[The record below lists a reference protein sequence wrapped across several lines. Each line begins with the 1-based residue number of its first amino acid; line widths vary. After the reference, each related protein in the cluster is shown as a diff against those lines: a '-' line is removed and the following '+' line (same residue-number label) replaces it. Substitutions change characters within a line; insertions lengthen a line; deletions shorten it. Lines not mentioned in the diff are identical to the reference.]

1 MPAFLSAFAVGFAMG
16 TDVEL
21 VDPPL
26 VGVELVAPPLVGVR
40 LVEWEPLVGFPP
52 PPEGTHSV

>member
-1 MPAFLSAFAVGFAMG
+1 MG